1 MDYLIALGI
10 FVVLFANIVDN
21 VWPPTEAVPAR
32 EQHAGKNQ
40 PLTDAGSVADRE
52 RAIAA

>member
-1 MDYLIALGI
+1 MGYLIALGI

-21 VWPPTEAVPAR
+21 VWPPAETVPAS
-32 EQHAGKNQ
+32 EQHIGTSRQ
-40 PLTDAGSVADRE
+40 LTDAASVADT